1 MSKRFGL
8 GLLAYGGAELY
19 LHWRTQAIVQQRNTE
34 STSTKDADSNDT
46 KFRSA
51 TVAGMFINPF
61 KEYRPQTGFEYLFV
75 RLLEVGES
83 LYGNVFEVHQHVKDD
98 THTVEDYLHIHKP
111 KIDLM
116 KQNSILF
123 QEKLKSGNYK
133 TYFGFNRPNDLLF
146 TWLGQSCCLLQ
157 VSGVN
162 ILTDPIL
169 SDHLLTPK
177 IGPKRLNKSPMDFND
192 IQNATNNKLD
202 FIMVSHDHP
211 DHLEMD
217 LVSKFGN
224 KSTWIVPMGMKKPL
238 ARRGVYNIIE
248 MDWWDKVDVTKYI
261 TDDKLFPDK
270 YEVVCVPSMHW
281 SGRYVVD
288 ANKSLWCSYILRKN
302 DQSLVYHA
310 GDTGYVKDLFEE
322 IGLKYGPVQL
332 SLLPIGQYC
341 PSWHQKP
348 RHISP
353 QESLDIC
360 KHMNSKYMMGIHWG
374 TFKLSSEPIL
384 EPKSLLTKLCKHKP
398 NYKAPE
404 FGLTYELD

>member
-1 MSKRFGL
+1 
-8 GLLAYGGAELY
+8 
-19 LHWRTQAIVQQRNTE
+19 
-34 STSTKDADSNDT
+34 
-46 KFRSA
+46 
-51 TVAGMFINPF
+51 
-61 KEYRPQTGFEYLFV
+61 
-75 RLLEVGES
+75 
-83 LYGNVFEVHQHVKDD
+83 
-98 THTVEDYLHIHKP
+98 
-111 KIDLM
+111 
-116 KQNSILF
+116 
-123 QEKLKSGNYK
+123 
-133 TYFGFNRPNDLLF
+133 
-146 TWLGQSCCLLQ
+146 
-157 VSGVN
+157 
-162 ILTDPIL
+162 
-169 SDHLLTPK
+169 
-177 IGPKRLNKSPMDFND
+177 
-192 IQNATNNKLD
+192 
-202 FIMVSHDHP
+202 
-211 DHLEMD
+211 
-217 LVSKFGN
+217 
-224 KSTWIVPMGMKKPL
+224 
-238 ARRGVYNIIE
+238 

-261 TDDKLFPDK
+261 TNDKLFPDK

-302 DQSLVYHA
+302 DQSLIYHA

-322 IGLKYGPVQL
+322 IGHKYGPVQL